1 LDAFT
6 GGIFMLHNNLLVKL
20 CTSNFNYSVAFQFDA
35 TGVWDILDIGVFV
48 FFSMD
53 LVFSKFLKFDLLL
66 DFMMEYRDE
75 ETFLPVRDHKRI
87 AKKYI
92 YSGWF
97 FVDFASTFPVSMVMP
112 SASSVLWV
120 RLFRLFRLPKLI
132 KILDLSRFN
141 RLLRS
146 LFENS
151 TRQDRIVSQYI
162 LMYTYKIFRL
172 VIMAVIII
180 YFVGCIWYLVSQ
192 MVNTTNEDKAA
203 SFV

>member
-1 LDAFT
+1 
-6 GGIFMLHNNLLVKL
+6 MLYNYLLVK
-20 CTSNFNYSVAFQFDA
+20 NYILIFKFSVAFQFDA
-35 TGVWDILDIGVFV
+35 TGVWDYLDTGVFV

-53 LVFSKFLKFDLLL
+53 LIFSKYLKLHLLL

>member
-1 LDAFT
+1 
-6 GGIFMLHNNLLVKL
+6 MLHNNLLVKL

>member
-1 LDAFT
+1 
-6 GGIFMLHNNLLVKL
+6 
-20 CTSNFNYSVAFQFDA
+20 VAFQFDA
-35 TGVWDILDIGVFV
+35 TGVWDYLDTGVFV

-53 LVFSKFLKFDLLL
+53 LIFSKYLKLHLLL

>member
-1 LDAFT
+1 
-6 GGIFMLHNNLLVKL
+6 MLHNNLLVKP
-20 CTSNFNYSVAFQFDA
+20 CTSNCYYSVAFQFDA

-192 MVNTTNEDKAA
+192 MVNTTKEDKAA

>member
-1 LDAFT
+1 
-6 GGIFMLHNNLLVKL
+6 MLHNNLLVKL
-20 CTSNFNYSVAFQFDA
+20 CSSNFNYSVSFQFDA